1 MIEVGYDMRL
11 FFMVWIG
18 SLNKNQ
24 VNNKRYIEE
33 ILDYH
38 VILFLERFE
47 EKNEQI
53 DDVQNLLKRFSD
65 YYEKEYYQND
75 GQQLAACKISFHYLL
90 HVADSIKY
98 CDPSWTYWQFPME
111 RMCGILQ
118 LLIKSRIK
126 PYSNLANSKERVFGI
141 EEYREEFYSPFIQ
154 YSLPIQEYKHLVK
167 FYEGLRNI
175 NYDVEKEV
183 INNYGVKYGRL
194 RTSDG
199 QYVSSYWIKRNNK
212 IARNNYCIQI
222 RRMIDKVAYRPNAPS
237 QLAIVNIYGIVNY
250 YLVHEFNHQVYM
262 LVYIQLTSKN
272 IEDEYECKCFTQY
285 RSKEFINVR
294 CIDHCVGFAKVDNRY
309 FIIDKENAFDD
320 SN

>member
-1 MIEVGYDMRL
+1 
-11 FFMVWIG
+11 
-18 SLNKNQ
+18 
-24 VNNKRYIEE
+24 
-33 ILDYH
+33 
-38 VILFLERFE
+38 
-47 EKNEQI
+47 
-53 DDVQNLLKRFSD
+53 
-65 YYEKEYYQND
+65 
-75 GQQLAACKISFHYLL
+75 
-90 HVADSIKY
+90 
-98 CDPSWTYWQFPME
+98 ME

-272 IEDEYECKCFTQY
+272 IEDEYEYMEPSQSAHTEVNTENKIIYKPKNKYNLQET
-285 RSKEFINVR
+285 
-294 CIDHCVGFAKVDNRY
+294 VGYYLKKKKVDL
-309 FIIDKENAFDD
+309 ENK
-320 SN
+320 SRESLSPIRPLEPHNNQENWKPL